1 MQSATNSKNSDF
13 SEEFKF
19 SNEATEGSMFLTKRV
34 EDEMKEFRGLKF
46 GNRNLRIFER
56 MFDESHEF
64 LTKKDKYLWRVE
76 KFSITS
82 KGELVASIV

>member
-1 MQSATNSKNSDF
+1 
-13 SEEFKF
+13 
-19 SNEATEGSMFLTKRV
+19 MFLTKRV

-46 GNRNLRIFER
+46 GNRKRIFER

>member
-1 MQSATNSKNSDF
+1 
-13 SEEFKF
+13 
-19 SNEATEGSMFLTKRV
+19 MFLTKRV

-82 KGELVASIV
+82 KEENLLLPSFKNRCNFTFPTLENVTKRVLQN